1 MDMDVKPCWNYQ
13 PVGSP
18 GGDSNDWNK
27 HPAANPNALTWLCPP
42 PARLSMTGDGHL
54 LACNQAA
61 MDLLEIESL
70 PEGQNLFQDYL
81 DPADAAHLR
90 QLMQRQRSCRNVVL
104 RLHTANQTNRWIILN
119 SRPLNKSD
127 QAITQ
132 HEIELLPRRLADPL
146 TGLPNRFA
154 LQSMGPLWLKTC
166 RDQQKSLAL
175 LVFDLIQF
183 RLINYA
189 LGVAVGDA
197 VLVAL
202 ADRLYQFLA
211 DHFPLSLLARTGSDE
226 FAILLYA
233 DKETA
238 MHIAGNLRSLIAEPL
253 ATSSGTLSLRT
264 SIGIVTDAERI
275 AAFPQILRRAGL
287 EQTRAREVGGGI
299 AVHEPARTSTT
310 SPVLQMIGDLHQAI
324 DAATLSVYYM
334 PVVDVTSRKVV
345 ASEALLRWRHPQQG
359 MLLPAR
365 ILPLAEAAQLM
376 PEIDR
381 LVLAR
386 AIHDIG
392 GLPTHEAHLN
402 LAINI
407 SATTL
412 RDPAL
417 VAEWLEI
424 IQRAGINPRR
434 IVLELTERQTVDM
447 TPAVLQNLLELRR
460 AGLRIALDDI
470 GSGYN
475 SLLSLRH
482 LPLDMVKIDRQFT
495 SGLGL
500 IERDEL
506 LVRAV
511 LDLARRFELTV
522 VAEGVETE
530 LQYQWL
536 SANGCDQV
544 QGYLFGRPSPNVI
557 TASA

>member
-1 MDMDVKPCWNYQ
+1 MDVRSPRNYHSLSSPADRADTRKQQ
-13 PVGSP
+13 PMA
-18 GGDSNDWNK
+18 DT
-27 HPAANPNALTWLCPP
+27 NALKRLCPP
-42 PARLSMTGDGHL
+42 PARLRIAGDGTV
-54 LACNQAA
+54 LAVNRAA
-61 MDLLEIESL
+61 ADMLETTIS
-70 PEGQNLFQDYL
+70 PIGQNLFQEYL

-104 RLHTANQTNRWIILN
+104 RLHTASASNCWIILN
-119 SRPLNKSD
+119 SRPLD
-127 QAITQ
+127 TGEHPLTR
-132 HEIELLPRRLADPL
+132 HELELLPRRMADPL

-154 LQSMGPLWLKTC
+154 LQSMGPIWLKHC
-166 RDQQKSLAL
+166 REQQESLAL

-211 DHFPLSLLARTGSDE
+211 DRFPQSLLVRTDSDE
-226 FAILLYA
+226 FALLLYA
-233 DKETA
+233 DNDTA
-238 MHIAGNLRSLIAEPL
+238 LRIAGNLRNLIAEPL
-253 ATSSGTLSLRT
+253 ATSGGTLSLRT
-264 SIGIVTDAERI
+264 SIGMITDAEQI

-299 AVHEPARTSTT
+299 AVHESARIGEA
-310 SPVLQMIGDLHQAI
+310 SPIVQMIGDLHQAI
-324 DAATLSVYYM
+324 DTATLSVYYM
-334 PVVDVTSRKVV
+334 PVVDVASRKVV

-365 ILPLAEAAQLM
+365 ILPLAEAARLM
-376 PEIDR
+376 PEVDR

-392 GLPTHEAHLN
+392 GLPMHQAHLS
-402 LAINI
+402 LSINI

-417 VAEWLEI
+417 VAEWLGI

-434 IVLELTERQTVDM
+434 IILELTERQMVEM
-447 TPAVLQNLLELRR
+447 APAILQNLLDLRR

-482 LPLDMVKIDRQFT
+482 LPLDIIKIDRQFT

-506 LVRAV
+506 LVRAM
-511 LDLARRFELTV
+511 LDLARRFELLV

-536 SANGCDQV
+536 NANGCDQV
-544 QGYLFGRPSPNVI
+544 QGYLFGRPSPNLLS
-557 TASA
+557 TSA

>member
-1 MDMDVKPCWNYQ
+1 MDIQTPQNYHALNSPDHNNGSNERQQPCA
-13 PVGSP
+13 PRTGGMVGQ
-18 GGDSNDWNK
+18 
-27 HPAANPNALTWLCPP
+27 CQP
-42 PARLSMTGDGHL
+42 PARLRIANDGTL
-54 LACNQAA
+54 ICWNQATA
-61 MDLLEIESL
+61 DLLEIDA
-70 PEGQNLFQDYL
+70 PPVRYNLFQDIL
-81 DPADAAHLR
+81 DPTDATHLR

-104 RLHTANQTNRWIILN
+104 RLHTINHSDRWVVLN
-119 SRPLNKSD
+119 SRYLKAD
-127 QAITQ
+127 EAMLQQ
-132 HEIELLPRRLADPL
+132 HEIELLPRRMADPL

-154 LQSMGPLWLKTC
+154 LQSMGPVWLKKC
-166 RDQQKSLAL
+166 REQQDALAL

-189 LGVAVGDA
+189 LGTAVGDA
-197 VLVAL
+197 VLVTL
-202 ADRLYQFLA
+202 ADRLYQYLA
-211 DHFPLSLLARTGSDE
+211 GYMHFSLLARTGSNE
-226 FAILLYA
+226 FAVLLYA
-233 DKETA
+233 DKETTLR
-238 MHIAGNLRSLIAEPL
+238 IAGEIRNLIGEPL
-253 ATSSGTLSLRT
+253 ATSGGTLSLRT
-264 SIGIVTDAERI
+264 SIGMITDAEQI
-275 AAFPQILRRAGL
+275 AAFPQIMRRAGL

-299 AVHEPARTSTT
+299 AVHEPVRNGTM

-324 DAATLSVYYM
+324 DAASLNVYYM
-334 PVVDVTSRKVV
+334 PIVDVATRTVV

-376 PEIDR
+376 PEVDR

-392 GLPTHEAHLN
+392 GLPTHKACLD
-402 LAINI
+402 LSINI

-424 IQRAGINPRR
+424 IQGAGIDPRR
-434 IVLELTERQTVDM
+434 IILELTERQAFEM
-447 TPAVLQNLLELRR
+447 TPAVLQNLIELRR

-482 LPLDMVKIDRQFT
+482 LPLDIVKIDRQFT

-506 LVRAV
+506 LVRAM
-511 LDLARRFELTV
+511 LDLARRFDLAV

-536 SANGCDQV
+536 NANGCDQV
-544 QGYLFGRPSPNVI
+544 QGYLFGRPSPNVL
-557 TASA
+557 TTGN